1 MRKKIEI
8 KVYLPYL
15 MVGEL
20 ESRRK
25 NNVRSKFIEEAIRN
39 RLDGQEKFDLWDID
53 DKEILKMARVIAN
66 KNHDNVLKTILSN
79 RLEELEE

>member
-25 NNVRSKFIEEAIRN
+25 NNARSKFIEEAIRN
-39 RLDGQEKFDLWDID
+39 RLDGEESFSFKDIEDHRLMALLINRFPED
-53 DKEILKMARVIAN
+53 D
-66 KNHDNVLKTILSN
+66 VLKTILVN
-79 RLEELEE
+79 RIEELAE

>member
-20 ESRRK
+20 EALRK
-25 NNVRSKFIEEAIRN
+25 NNGRSKFIEEAIRN
-39 RLDGQEKFDLWDID
+39 RLDGEEAFDFKDITTSRLLGLLHARYED
-53 DKEILKMARVIAN
+53 DQVFKLMIQNRMKELVK
-66 KNHDNVLKTILSN
+66 
-79 RLEELEE
+79 

>member
-1 MRKKIEI
+1 MKKKVEI

-25 NNVRSKFIEEAIRN
+25 NNARSKFIEEAIRN
-39 RLDGQEKFDLWDID
+39 RLDGEESFSFKDIED
-53 DKEILKMARVIAN
+53 HRLMALLINRFPEY
-66 KNHDNVLKTILSN
+66 DVLKTILVN
-79 RLEELEE
+79 RIEELKE

>member
-25 NNVRSKFIEEAIRN
+25 DNRRSKYIEEAIRN
-39 RLDGQEKFDLWDID
+39 RLDGEKNFSFRDIETHRLLAILHGRFED
-53 DKEILKMARVIAN
+53 DQVFKLMIQNRMKELA
-66 KNHDNVLKTILSN
+66 
-79 RLEELEE
+79 E

>member
-25 NNVRSKFIEEAIRN
+25 NNVRSKFIEEAIRT
-39 RLDGQEKFDLWDID
+39 RLDGAKNFDLWDVD

-66 KNHDNVLKTILSN
+66 KNQDNVLKTILSN
-79 RLEELEE
+79 RLEELAE

>member
-20 ESRRK
+20 ETKRK
-25 NNVRSKFIEEAIRN
+25 QGLRSKYIEEAVRN
-39 RLDGQEKFDLWDID
+39 RLDGEEAFDFKDITTSRLLGLLHARFEYD
-53 DKEILKMARVIAN
+53 QVFKLMIQNRVKELA
-66 KNHDNVLKTILSN
+66 
-79 RLEELEE
+79 E

>member
-20 ESRRK
+20 ETKRK
-25 NNVRSKFIEEAIRN
+25 QGLRSKYIEEAVRN
-39 RLDGQEKFDLWDID
+39 RLDGEEAFDFKDITTSRLLGLLHARFED
-53 DKEILKMARVIAN
+53 DQVFKLMIQNRVKELA
-66 KNHDNVLKTILSN
+66 
-79 RLEELEE
+79 E

>member
-1 MRKKIEI
+1 MKKKVEI

-25 NNVRSKFIEEAIRN
+25 NNARSKFIEEAIRN
-39 RLDGQEKFDLWDID
+39 RLDGEESFSFKDIEDHRLMALLINRFPED
-53 DKEILKMARVIAN
+53 D
-66 KNHDNVLKTILSN
+66 VLKTILVN
-79 RLEELEE
+79 RIDELKE

>member
-25 NNVRSKFIEEAIRN
+25 NNARSKFIEEAIRN
-39 RLDGQEKFDLWDID
+39 RLDGEEAFDFKDITTS
-53 DKEILKMARVIAN
+53 R
-66 KNHDNVLKTILSN
+66 
-79 RLEELEE
+79 

>member
-25 NNVRSKFIEEAIRN
+25 NNARSKYIEEAIRN
-39 RLDGQEKFDLWDID
+39 RLDGEESFSFKDIEDHRLMALLINRFPD
-53 DKEILKMARVIAN
+53 D
-66 KNHDNVLKTILSN
+66 DVLKTILVN
-79 RLEELEE
+79 RIEELAE

>member
-1 MRKKIEI
+1 MKKKVEI

-25 NNVRSKFIEEAIRN
+25 NNARSKFIEEAIRN
-39 RLDGQEKFDLWDID
+39 RLDGEESFSFKDIEDHRLMALLINRFPED
-53 DKEILKMARVIAN
+53 D
-66 KNHDNVLKTILSN
+66 VLKTILVN
-79 RLEELEE
+79 RIEELKE

>member
-15 MVGEL
+15 MIGEL

-25 NNVRSKFIEEAIRN
+25 ANARSKFIEEAIREKLDRVDSFDKSMLTDRQVFN
-39 RLDGQEKFDLWDID
+39 LMYSRLLEREDAAAAMIKQFLQ
-53 DKEILKMARVIAN
+53 
-66 KNHDNVLKTILSN
+66 
-79 RLEELEE
+79 EELA

>member
-20 ESRRK
+20 ESKRK
-25 NNVRSKFIEEAIRN
+25 NNARSKFIEEAIRN
-39 RLDGQEKFDLWDID
+39 RLDGEEAFDFKDITTSRLLGLLHARYEED
-53 DKEILKMARVIAN
+53 QVFKLMIQNRIKELK
-66 KNHDNVLKTILSN
+66 
-79 RLEELEE
+79 E

>member
-25 NNVRSKFIEEAIRN
+25 DNRRSKFIEEAIRN
-39 RLDGQEKFDLWDID
+39 RLDGEESFSFKDIEDHRLMALLINRFPED
-53 DKEILKMARVIAN
+53 D
-66 KNHDNVLKTILSN
+66 VLKTILVN
-79 RLEELEE
+79 RIEELAE

>member
-20 ESRRK
+20 ETARK
-25 NNVRSKFIEEAIRN
+25 KGLRSKYIEEAVRN
-39 RLDGQEKFDLWDID
+39 RLDGEEAFDFKDITTSRLLGLLHARFEYD
-53 DKEILKMARVIAN
+53 QVFKLMIQNRVKELA
-66 KNHDNVLKTILSN
+66 
-79 RLEELEE
+79 E